1 MTVFIETIDTEKYR
15 WIDARFDL
23 KDSAWGNESFAAEH
37 VAGAIHWDLENDL
50 SDMASENGRHPMPS
64 KEQLTQLFQ
73 AAGLELTDSIVVY
86 DQGGSPYAARA
97 WWLLSYAGFEHAF
110 ISRVGF
116 DELKQQGIAT
126 STESTSYSASSI
138 TPEFDDSLLAT
149 RKDVQQIVDGK
160 ELGVLI
166 DARSAERYAG
176 INEPIDAVAG
186 RIPGARNYDWSQL
199 VSNGAFRTDEEFGSL
214 LQPKEPAVVYCG
226 SGVTA
231 AALYAMLAEKQYEGL
246 KLYVGSYSDWIS
258 DEDSVVEID
267 RDEHP
272 EVADDQTKAVLA
284 KLIEEGYTGE
294 MLMKKFEYEK
304 SLLED
309 KK

>member
-1 MTVFIETIDTEKYR
+1 MTVFIETIDTENYR

-23 KDSAWGNESFAAEH
+23 KDSAWGSESFAAEH
-37 VAGAIHWDLENDL
+37 VEGAIHWDLENDL
-50 SDMASENGRHPMPS
+50 SDMASANGRHPMPS

-73 AAGLELTDSIVVY
+73 AAGLELTDSIAVY

-97 WWLLSYAGFEHAF
+97 WWLLAYAGFEHAY

-126 STESTSYSASSI
+126 SNESTSYPASAVA
-138 TPEFDDSLLAT
+138 PEFQDHLFAT

-166 DARSAERYAG
+166 DARSPERYAG

-199 VSNGAFRTDEEFGSL
+199 VSNGAFRKDEEFGGL

-231 AALYAMLAEKQYEGL
+231 AALYAMLAEKQHEGL

-267 RDEHP
+267 RNEHP
-272 EVADDQTKAVLA
+272 EAADDQTKAVLA

>member
-1 MTVFIETIDTEKYR
+1 MAVFIETIDTEKYR

-23 KDSAWGNESFAAEH
+23 KDSAWGSESFAAEH
-37 VAGAIHWDLENDL
+37 VQGAVHWDLENDL
-50 SDMASENGRHPMPS
+50 SDMASANGRHPMPS
-64 KEQLTQLFQ
+64 KEQLTQLFR
-73 AAGLELTDSIVVY
+73 AAGLELTDSVVVY

-97 WWLLSYAGFEHAF
+97 WWLLTYAGFEHAY

-126 STESTSYSASSI
+126 STESTSYPASTV
-138 TPEFDDSLLAT
+138 TPKFNDEVLAT
-149 RKDVQQIVDGK
+149 RQDVQQIVDGK

-166 DARSAERYAG
+166 DARSPERYAG

-199 VSNGAFRTDEEFGSL
+199 VSNGAFRTDEEFGGL

-231 AALYAMLAEKQYEGL
+231 AALYAMLAEKQHEGL
-246 KLYVGSYSDWIS
+246 KLYVGSYSDWIT

-267 RDEHP
+267 REEHP
-272 EVADDQTKAVLA
+272 EAADDQTKAVLA

>member
-1 MTVFIETIDTEKYR
+1 MTVFIETIDTENYR

-23 KDSAWGNESFAAEH
+23 KDPAWGSESFAAEH

-50 SDMASENGRHPMPS
+50 SDMASANGRHPMPS
-64 KEQLTQLFQ
+64 KEQLAQLFQ
-73 AAGLELTDSIVVY
+73 AAGLELTDSIVIY
-86 DQGGSPYAARA
+86 DQGGSPFAARA
-97 WWLLSYAGFEHAF
+97 WWLLCYAGFEQAY

-116 DELKQQGIAT
+116 EELKRQGIAT
-126 STESTSYSASSI
+126 STEATPYPASTI
-138 TPEFDDSLLAT
+138 TPEFNDGLLAT

-166 DARSAERYAG
+166 DARSPERYAG

-199 VSNGAFRTDEEFGSL
+199 VSNGAFRTDEEFGGL

-231 AALYAMLAEKQYEGL
+231 AALYAMLAEKQHEGL

-258 DEDSVVEID
+258 DEDNVVEID

-272 EVADDQTKAVLA
+272 EAADDQTKAVLA

>member
-1 MTVFIETIDTEKYR
+1 MTVFIETIDTENYR

-23 KDSAWGNESFAAEH
+23 KDSGWGSGSFAAEH
-37 VAGAIHWDLENDL
+37 VEGAIHWDLENDL
-50 SDMASENGRHPMPS
+50 SDMASKGGRHPMPT
-64 KEQLTQLFQ
+64 KDQLTRLFQ
-73 AAGLELTDSIVVY
+73 AAGLELADSIIVY

-97 WWLLSYAGFEHAF
+97 WWLLKYAGFEHAY

-116 DELKQQGIAT
+116 DELKRQGIAT
-126 STESTSYSASSI
+126 TTESASYPVSSVM
-138 TPEFDDSLLAT
+138 PAFHDELLAT
-149 RKDVQQIVDGK
+149 RSDVQQIVDGK

-166 DARSAERYAG
+166 DARSPERYAG

-199 VSNGAFRTDEEFGSL
+199 VSNKAFRTDEEFSSL
-214 LQPKEPAVVYCG
+214 LQPKEPTVVYCG

-231 AALYAMLAEKQYEGL
+231 AALYAVLAEKQHESL

-258 DEDSVVEID
+258 DEDSVVEFD
-267 RDEHP
+267 RDDHP
-272 EVADDQTKAVLA
+272 EAADDRTKAVLA
-284 KLIEEGYTGE
+284 RLIEEGYTGE

-309 KK
+309 EK